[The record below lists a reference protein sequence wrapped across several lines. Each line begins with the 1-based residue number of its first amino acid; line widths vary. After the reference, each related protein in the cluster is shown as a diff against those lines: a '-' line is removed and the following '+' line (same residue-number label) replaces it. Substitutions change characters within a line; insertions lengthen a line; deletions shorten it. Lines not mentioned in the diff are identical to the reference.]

1 MAGLVAAGAL
11 LAAACVPRLLLGG
24 LAAAADQL
32 GEIEAAQTGREASG
46 PDRAGRPENVGSG

>member
-11 LAAACVPRLLLGG
+11 LAAASVPRLLLGG
-24 LAAAADQL
+24 LAAADQL

-46 PDRAGRPENVGSG
+46 PERAGRPENVGSG